1 MLGDEYLSFWAKNA
15 GNTGVRH
22 KQTLELRNIEYEQN
36 LLRSTEVRA
45 HFKVFVVQQ

>member
-22 KQTLELRNIEYEQN
+22 KQTLELRNIEYEQICSEI
-36 LLRSTEVRA
+36 LKLGLIL
-45 HFKVFVVQQ
+45 KYL